1 MSPTAKRAREYE
13 GPAFLSYGFRPFFLG
28 AAAWAALAMAVWLG
42 VIAGGW
48 KLPITLRATDWHV
61 HELLYGFLPAAAA
74 GFLLTAIP
82 NWTDR
87 LPVTGRPLLAL
98 FAVWLAGRAAMAS
111 SAATGPWAAALIDLA
126 FLALLLAAIARE
138 IIAGRNTRNL
148 PVVLLVALMLTGNG
162 VFHVEAALTGGASHG
177 IRTGIA
183 AGLLLIMLIG
193 GRIVPSFTRNWLSRR
208 GPGRLPANFA
218 RFDAVAVATG
228 AVALAA
234 WVGWPR
240 GGPTAALCLAAAVLH
255 GVRLARWAGDR
266 TGAERLVLILHVAY
280 AFVPLGFLLVA
291 AGIAAPQWVLPGA
304 ALHAWTAGAIGLM
317 VLAVMTRASLGHC
330 GRPLTATR
338 PIEAIYASGIVAAL
352 ARVAAGIGIA
362 PAAMLHVAAAAW
374 IACFAGFVVVYG
386 PMLTTRRRRS

>member
-1 MSPTAKRAREYE
+1 VSPTAKRTREYE

-98 FAVWLAGRAAMAS
+98 FSVWLAGRAAMVS

-148 PVVLLVALMLTGNG
+148 PVVVLVALMLIGNG
-162 VFHVEAALTGGASHG
+162 VFHVEAARTGGASHG
-177 IRTGIA
+177 IRIGIA

-193 GRIVPSFTRNWLSRR
+193 GRIVPSFTRNWLSRQA
-208 GPGRLPANFA
+208 PGRLPANFA
-218 RFDAVAVATG
+218 RFDAIAVAAG

-240 GGPTAALCLAAAVLH
+240 SEPTAALCLAAAVLH

-330 GRPLTATR
+330 GWPLTATR

-374 IACFAGFVVVYG
+374 IACFMGFVVVYG
-386 PMLTTRRRRS
+386 PMLTTPRRRS